1 MLQFNINSQETLVTQ
16 VHMHNKVV
24 LVFHEFRVHN
34 TAQCYTNLALVIIN
48 VNFLIVNSFL
58 LPQYGLHRSP
68 KNAKNEHCN
77 TLNTRHECWL
87 YLKLSVVR
95 PIDHHPLCVSIGFCT
110 LMNI

>member
-34 TAQCYTNLALVIIN
+34 TAQVYTNRALVIIN
-48 VNFLIVNSFL
+48 VNFLIVNSFFYSIW
-58 LPQYGLHRSP
+58 PASSP
-68 KNAKNEHCN
+68 KNAKHEHCN

>member
-48 VNFLIVNSFL
+48 VNFLIVNSFFYSMW
-58 LPQYGLHRSP
+58 PAFSP
-68 KNAKNEHCN
+68 TNAKHEHCN